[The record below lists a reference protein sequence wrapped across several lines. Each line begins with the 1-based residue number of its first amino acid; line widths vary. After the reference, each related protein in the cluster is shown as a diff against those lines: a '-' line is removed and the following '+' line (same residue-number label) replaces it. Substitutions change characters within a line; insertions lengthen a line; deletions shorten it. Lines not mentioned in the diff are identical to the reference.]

1 MIRPITLSAAVVA
14 AVALAAP
21 SAQAQTPATVHATPQ
36 QAARLLFVA
45 GDVRRLSRTPS
56 GTVDIVLEKIL
67 QQEYALDP
75 RLAPDQAQRDIR
87 ALSAEL
93 GNDPRTSAAT
103 LSAIPGNQRI
113 IAVLA
118 ALDGAEPRVQRAV
131 AKVADQAL
139 AESSASARNLGREF
153 NPAADAVATL
163 LYGGFSPAKALTDTY
178 EEAAKNPGFGRAR
191 DALWQAASRESVFED
206 SKTRAANHPGLATV
220 RSDGTITADVADLE
234 GTVRDG
240 LNAFNAGTAQ
250 A

>member
-1 MIRPITLSAAVVA
+1 MIRPLALTAAVVA
-14 AVALAAP
+14 ALALAAP
-21 SAQAQTPATVHATPQ
+21 SAHAQTPATVHASPQ
-36 QAARLLFVA
+36 EAARLLFVA

-67 QQEYALDP
+67 QEEYALDP
-75 RLAPDQAQRDIR
+75 ALAPDQAQRDIQSLG
-87 ALSAEL
+87 AKL

-118 ALDGAEPRVQRAV
+118 ALNGAEPRVQRAV

-163 LYGGFSPAKALTDTY
+163 LYGGFSPAKALTDTH

-191 DALWQAASRESVFED
+191 DALWQATSGESVFDD
-206 SKTRAANHPGLATV
+206 SKTLAANHPGLATLHP
-220 RSDGTITADVADLE
+220 DGTITADVADLE
-234 GTVRDG
+234 NSVR
-240 LNAFNAGTAQ
+240 
-250 A
+250 